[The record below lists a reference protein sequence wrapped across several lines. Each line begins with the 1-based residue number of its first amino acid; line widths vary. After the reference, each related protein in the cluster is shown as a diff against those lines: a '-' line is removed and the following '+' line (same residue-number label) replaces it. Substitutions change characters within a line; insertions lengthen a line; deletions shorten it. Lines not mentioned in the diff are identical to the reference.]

1 MLADLELLGD
11 FVVKHQGRPP
21 PAVLREAAVELSP
34 TAASRWW
41 STQTVIRVGCFRS
54 IATSSRRRDRRA
66 TDVLLERL
74 PVFGLPRCLPY
85 EWRPASRRMNASDAS
100 TPVEFGEE
108 RRPQLDELVL
118 WVIQHRKKRLAV
130 LGRECNEV
138 AVECDGIQQGASC
151 AIGAVPCQLRREFE
165 CLLAG
170 DTGAGNYRHGR
181 RILRDQHRRTDW
193 VSRRSIASVCLNTS
207 TGEPVTGASHML
219 GLKDA
224 AKIGKRV
231 GGRPVLER
239 APQRAPFDRRF
250 GGERRRI
257 QGAYRAHRIRLLR
270 WIGADRPFVGLRATH
285 GR

>member
-1 MLADLELLGD
+1 M
-11 FVVKHQGRPP
+11 
-21 PAVLREAAVELSP
+21 
-34 TAASRWW
+34 
-41 STQTVIRVGCFRS
+41 
-54 IATSSRRRDRRA
+54 
-66 TDVLLERL
+66 
-74 PVFGLPRCLPY
+74 FGLPRCLPY

-181 RILRDQHRRTDW
+181 RILRDQHRRPDW

-270 WIGADRPFVGLRATH
+270 WIGADRPLCWPPRDARTVVAGGRHRTQVGGHSLKS
-285 GR
+285 

>member
-1 MLADLELLGD
+1 ML
-11 FVVKHQGRPP
+11 
-21 PAVLREAAVELSP
+21 
-34 TAASRWW
+34 
-41 STQTVIRVGCFRS
+41 
-54 IATSSRRRDRRA
+54 A